1 MKNVIFERESSEN
14 LPKGSFFMNKIR
26 KEVVI
31 IDEKTFPRVINRIA
45 HEIMEKNTNLS
56 DLVLIGIKKG
66 GSLLKDRIKNA
77 IKKMEGVD
85 ILSGDIDIT
94 MYRDDIFK
102 ISTKHKIE
110 TTDIPFSLDEKN
122 VVLIDDVLFTG
133 RTVRAAIDALFDF
146 GRPKRIQLA
155 VLVDRGHREL
165 PIQADFVG
173 KVVPTSRKEVVEVMF
188 KEVDG
193 KDSVVL
199 R

>member
-1 MKNVIFERESSEN
+1 MSKNEKKVT
-14 LPKGSFFMNKIR
+14 
-26 KEVVI
+26 I

-45 HEIMEKNTNLS
+45 HEIMEKNTNLN
-56 DLVLIGIKKG
+56 DLVLIGIKRG

-77 IKKMEGVD
+77 IKNMEGVNV
-85 ILSGDIDIT
+85 LSGDIDIT

-102 ISTKHKIE
+102 ISPKHKIE
-110 TTDIPFSLDEKN
+110 TTNIPFSLDDKN

-146 GRPKRIQLA
+146 GRPRRIQLA
-155 VLVDRGHREL
+155 VLIDRGHREL

-173 KVVPTSRKEVVEVMF
+173 KVVPTARKEIVEVMF

-193 KDSVVL
+193 KDGVVL

>member
-1 MKNVIFERESSEN
+1 
-14 LPKGSFFMNKIR
+14 MNKIR

>member
-1 MKNVIFERESSEN
+1 
-14 LPKGSFFMNKIR
+14 MNKIR

-155 VLVDRGHREL
+155 VLIDRGHREL

>member
-1 MKNVIFERESSEN
+1 MSKV
-14 LPKGSFFMNKIR
+14 R
-26 KEVVI
+26 KEVVV

-45 HEIMEKNTNLS
+45 HEIMEKNSDLH

-85 ILSGDIDIT
+85 ITSGDIDIT

-102 ISTKHKIE
+102 ISPKHKIE
-110 TTDIPFSLDEKN
+110 TTDLPFSLDDKN

-133 RTVRAAIDALFDF
+133 RTVRAAIDAIFDF

-155 VLVDRGHREL
+155 VLIDRGHREL

-173 KVVPTSRKEVVEVMF
+173 KVVPTSRKEIVEVMF
-188 KEVDG
+188 KELDG
-193 KDSVVL
+193 KDGVIL
-199 R
+199 REKNERKNKMDT

>member
-1 MKNVIFERESSEN
+1 MSKN
-14 LPKGSFFMNKIR
+14 K

-31 IDEKTFPRVINRIA
+31 IEEKTFPRVINRIA
-45 HEIMEKNTNLS
+45 HEIMEKNSNLT

-66 GSLLKDRIKNA
+66 GSQLKDRIKSA
-77 IKKMEGVD
+77 IKKLEGIE

-102 ISTKHKIE
+102 ISPRHRIE
-110 TTDIPFSLDEKN
+110 TTDIPFSLDDKN
-122 VVLIDDVLFTG
+122 VVLIDDVLYTG

-155 VLVDRGHREL
+155 VLIDRGHREL

-173 KVVPTSRKEVVEVMF
+173 KVVPTSRKEIVEVMF

-193 KDSVVL
+193 KDAVVL
-199 R
+199 REKNERKNKLDT